1 MLPKEGSEVAPS
13 AGNSDCDEAGLANGA
28 PGMEGVPGKPLIG
41 VPGLYSESN
50 SSLYSIGN
58 SSEWRRERRRRLRV
72 QYTTLAATQI
82 ATPAMTPPAIAPR
95 STLDL
100 DLNCNDAPE
109 EDGAPAPEVDVE
121 VPDDVAWVLD
131 DEEGVAVTG
140 TSPPRHEVLVP
151 VPT

>member
-1 MLPKEGSEVAPS
+1 VAPS

-95 STLDL
+95 FTFDPGSADDVT
-100 DLNCNDAPE
+100 PG
-109 EDGAPAPEVDVE
+109 EDGAPAPEVEVE

-140 TSPPRHEVLVP
+140 ATTPRHEVSLP
-151 VPT
+151 EST